1 MKPLLTFIVLAL
13 SACAAAPRSGGY
25 YKDDG
30 PGEKPPAN
38 LDQIV
43 DAQPKAEPLH
53 RYANRPYQV
62 FGKEYVPLASVQAY
76 RQRGVASWYGKKFHG
91 QRTASGETYDMY
103 AMSAAHPTLPIPS
116 YARVTRVATG
126 RSVIVRINDR
136 GPFHQGRMIDLSYAA
151 ALKLGFAHL
160 GSAEVELESIE
171 PGQAVTPT
179 QQAATTTAPAAATT
193 APAATTTPPAAT
205 TTPPPAA
212 TTAPAATT
220 TAATIPA
227 AEVTT
232 PLAAA
237 MTAPAATTTA
247 ATIAPDAA
255 PTPPAATTTEHALSA
270 SERPAAVYV
279 QVGAFSSRANAES
292 LRSRL
297 ENAGWLKDTVQVLA
311 IGNLWRLHVGP
322 YRTQDDARP
331 VAERI
336 ESQLS
341 IKPLLVVR

>member
-1 MKPLLTFIVLAL
+1 M
-13 SACAAAPRSGGY
+13 
-25 YKDDG
+25 
-30 PGEKPPAN
+30 
-38 LDQIV
+38 
-43 DAQPKAEPLH
+43 
-53 RYANRPYQV
+53 
-62 FGKEYVPLASVQAY
+62 FGKEYVPLAFVQPY
-76 RQRGVASWYGKKFHG
+76 RQRGTASWYGKKFHG
-91 QRTASGETYDMY
+91 QRTASGEPYDMY
-103 AMSAAHPTLPIPS
+103 AMTAAHPTLPIPS

-179 QQAATTTAPAAATT
+179 QQAATTIPPAAATT
-193 APAATTTPPAAT
+193 APDAATT
-205 TTPPPAA
+205 
-212 TTAPAATT
+212 
-220 TAATIPA
+220 
-227 AEVTT
+227 
-232 PLAAA
+232 
-237 MTAPAATTTA
+237 
-247 ATIAPDAA
+247 APDAA
-255 PTPPAATTTEHALSA
+255 PTPPVATTTPPVATTIGQALA
-270 SERPAAVYV
+270 APEQAAAVYV
-279 QVGAFSSRANAES
+279 QVGAFSSRANAEN

-297 ENAGWLKDTVQVLA
+297 EGEFGWLRDTVQVLA

-322 YRTQDDARP
+322 YRTQDDARS

>member
-1 MKPLLTFIVLAL
+1 MKPLLAFIVLAL

-151 ALKLGFAHL
+151 ALKLGFAQL

-171 PGQAVTPT
+171 PAQAVTPT
-179 QQAATTTAPAAATT
+179 QQ
-193 APAATTTPPAAT
+193 AAT

-220 TAATIPA
+220 TAATIPP

-255 PTPPAATTTEHALSA
+255 PTPPAATTTEQALSA